1 MTATVATGIHSTHVE
16 AVWADLWPLLEPA
29 YALVPDCQKQ
39 SVLAGVRARNLTLW
53 AVYSNNRPI
62 AGIVT
67 RPLLVG
73 TSSTETHCQIW
84 LIGGARLFDWAADFL
99 SKLKPWAAES
109 GFASI
114 LAAGVRP
121 GWERLAPKLG
131 FVSAFHDGP
140 DHYWRLSDA

>member
-1 MTATVATGIHSTHVE
+1 MIATGVPTPMLHH
-16 AVWADLWPLLEPA
+16 AWPDLWPLIEPA
-29 YALVPDCQKQ
+29 YVLVPDCQKQ
-39 SVLAGVRARNLTLW
+39 DLLAGFMARNLTLW

-67 RPLLVG
+67 RPLRVG

-84 LIGGARLFDWAADFL
+84 LVGGARLFDWAADFL

-114 LAAGVRP
+114 IAAGIRP

-131 FVSAFHDGP
+131 FVSAFHDGSN
-140 DHYWRLSDA
+140 HFWRLCDA